1 MMKLSKK
8 IDIEWSYSQKRDRTL
23 TGVAALSP
31 PTNSIGGNCLL
42 STLLSLC
49 LILLSAP
56 YVRSA
61 PRTDELKRKVEERK
75 TEQEDLRREVEEN
88 RRQVASLKGVE
99 GQVGDR
105 IDALEKE
112 IDSLERYIALLKRQ
126 ERELESE
133 IKSTE
138 SLLKKTIE
146 RLSQHQKAMSNRLR
160 EIYKK
165 GKLDGLEIILSSSS
179 FSDLLRRSK
188 YLSLVASQDRDNYE
202 KIKLHKASIKEAKSR
217 LEADYK
223 KKVKI
228 EGEKIRE
235 NKRLKVSREE
245 HTRLLVS
252 VQKDMK
258 LKQQLIDENTRSV
271 ALLDEEINQLYEVI
285 QREAQSRKGRAGF
298 EDFAKMQGKLL
309 WPVAGKIVSSFGKH
323 RDENLKTVTFNRGID
338 IKVAEGTEV
347 IAVAPGEVVMT
358 DWMRGYGKFVIVH
371 HGDGYLTVYA
381 HLSEVFVNKGD
392 MVDTGDILAY
402 SGRTGSLD
410 GPKLHFELLEGKE
423 PQNPTSWLSSN

>member
-1 MMKLSKK
+1 MEKVRNQQPVEEKLCTCPYDSRSHRGKQR
-8 IDIEWSYSQKRDRTL
+8 S
-23 TGVAALSP
+23 LSF
-31 PTNSIGGNCLL
+31 
-42 STLLSLC
+42 LLSLC
-49 LILLSAP
+49 LILLSAS
-56 YVRSA
+56 YVSSVL
-61 PRTDELKRKVEERK
+61 RTDELKRKVEERK

-99 GQVGDR
+99 GQIGDN
-105 IDALEKE
+105 IDAMERE
-112 IDSLERYIALLKRQ
+112 IDSVEKYIALLKRQ
-126 ERELESE
+126 EWELKSQ
-133 IKSTE
+133 IKSTK
-138 SLLKKTIE
+138 SSLKKTEE
-146 RLSQHQKAMSNRLR
+146 RRSQYEKAMSDRLR

-165 GKLDGLEIILSSSS
+165 GKLGGLEIILSSSS
-179 FSDLLRRSK
+179 FTDLLRRSK
-188 YLSLVASQDRDNYE
+188 YLSLVTSQDRHNYE
-202 KIKLHKASIKEAKSR
+202 KIKLHKSRIEEAKSR
-217 LEADYK
+217 LETDHK
-223 KKVKI
+223 EKVEI
-228 EGEKIRE
+228 EREKIRE

-252 VQKDMK
+252 VQKDME
-258 LKQQLIDENTRSV
+258 LKQQLIDEHNRSI
-271 ALLDEEINQLYEVI
+271 ALQQQKINQLLDEI
-285 QREAQSRKGRAGF
+285 QREAQSRKGRDGF
-298 EDFAKMQGKLL
+298 EDFAKMQGNLL

-358 DWMRGYGKFVIVH
+358 DWMRGYGKFVIIH
-371 HGDGYLTVYA
+371 HGDRYLTVYA

-423 PQNPTSWLSSN
+423 PQNPMSWLSSN